1 MGCIR
6 HVVNNELEH
15 LAMSTKAGSECHTIG
30 NTERVL
36 HKAVRVYLRHSLRL
50 ALELRPVA
58 WICFPHLSIP
68 IINAKVYVKA
78 ALAWKQCNVTAV
90 HILTRL
96 SYASHSSCLA
106 LPLFAFV
113 IANVVP
119 HGLCGKCGACN
130 TWLVVCNHAALLIY
144 FVFFFNFTLDQP
156 LLSHM
161 NRCAAAN
168 FYLQCH
174 TLTEKEIILPRTLTQ
189 TLIYWR
195 WALQGPF

>member
-36 HKAVRVYLRHSLRL
+36 HKAVRVYLRHSLWL

-96 SYASHSSCLA
+96 SYASHWSCLA

-119 HGLCGKCGACN
+119 HDLCGKCGACN
-130 TWLVVCNHAALLIY
+130 TWLVVCNHAALLIC
-144 FVFFFNFTLDQP
+144 FSFF
-156 LLSHM
+156 S
-161 NRCAAAN
+161 
-168 FYLQCH
+168 
-174 TLTEKEIILPRTLTQ
+174 ILPRIKLYCPIWTDVLQLTFIFSAIPS
-189 TLIYWR
+189 LKKKSSCP
-195 WALQGPF
+195 GPWHKL